1 MTSIVPMT
9 QEDFRVML
17 QNDTAQLRTFL
28 NWLTDRVQA
37 YQQNATADN
46 LTAAGYDANQ
56 QALIQAFAGD
66 LNRLKMLSGG
76 TLPSDATDMRYTLTA
91 IIGIY

>member
-1 MTSIVPMT
+1 MSVIPMT
-9 QEDFRVML
+9 QQDFQTML
-17 QNDTAQLRTFL
+17 RNDTQQLRSTI

-37 YQQNATADN
+37 YQQNATAEN
-46 LTAAGYDANQ
+46 LTTAGFDSNQ

-66 LNRLKMLSGG
+66 LNRLHLLAGG
-76 TLPSDATDMRYTLTA
+76 TLPADATDMRYTLTA